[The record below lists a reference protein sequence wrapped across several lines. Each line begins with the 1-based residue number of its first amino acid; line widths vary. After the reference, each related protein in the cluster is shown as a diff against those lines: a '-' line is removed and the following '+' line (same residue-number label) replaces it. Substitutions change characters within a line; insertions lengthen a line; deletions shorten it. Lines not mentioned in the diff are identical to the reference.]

1 MASAVFISEKVSERV
16 MYPWPIGDFDNAM
29 DVALDAAMNYLER
42 TGQAQKF
49 VEVQRVAAMAIVA
62 AWKQGVR
69 HRVKLTNIAIGAV
82 ERKME
87 PSPNPK
93 RSR

>member
-1 MASAVFISEKVSERV
+1 MTSGVFISEKVSERL

-42 TGQAQKF
+42 TGQAEKF

-62 AWKQGVR
+62 AWKRGER
-69 HRVKLTNIAIGAV
+69 HRVKLTNIAIAAV
-82 ERKME
+82 ERKAE
-87 PSPNPK
+87 PPPNLK